1 MRGICCGMFVMALG
15 TLIVVY
21 APTVGLLTVLFGVA
35 IVSYDLAN
43 VTCNTPCPDEVESD
57 EE

>member
-1 MRGICCGMFVMALG
+1 MRGICCGMFVMTLG
-15 TLIVVY
+15 ALIVVH
-21 APTVGLLTVLFGVA
+21 APTVGLMTVLFGVA

-57 EE
+57 DE

>member
-1 MRGICCGMFVMALG
+1 MFVMALG

-21 APTVGLLTVLFGVA
+21 APTVGLMTVLFGVA
-35 IVSYDLAN
+35 IVSFDVAN

-57 EE
+57 DE

>member
-1 MRGICCGMFVMALG
+1 MFVMTLG
-15 TLIVVY
+15 ALIVVH

-57 EE
+57 DE

>member
-1 MRGICCGMFVMALG
+1 MALG

-21 APTVGLLTVLFGVA
+21 APTVGLMTVLFGVA
-35 IVSYDLAN
+35 IVSFDVAN

-57 EE
+57 DE

>member
-1 MRGICCGMFVMALG
+1 MFVMALG

-21 APTVGLLTVLFGVA
+21 APTVGLMTVLFGVA